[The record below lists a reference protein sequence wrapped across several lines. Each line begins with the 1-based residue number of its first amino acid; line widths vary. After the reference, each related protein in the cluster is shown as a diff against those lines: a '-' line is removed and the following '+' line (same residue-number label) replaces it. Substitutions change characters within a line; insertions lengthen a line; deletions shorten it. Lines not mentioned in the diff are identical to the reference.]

1 MLLKKISVLVSLV
14 LVSSAAMADFMD
26 EKWAQQACDAWNK
39 SPVLTG
45 QLAQMPGDMFG
56 DGYKWI
62 DNDAGRGYKI
72 IKIFRDGNNCGP
84 KKAIQLT
91 IAKKNGKAMCVYGGK
106 PDGKKMN
113 FSVDYVMHATDK
125 NWTCMGT
132 GSCGVMGSM
141 MTGKLKFQGPK
152 MEAMKVMDPFAGFLK
167 LTGQVPGAKNA
178 CK

>member
-1 MLLKKISVLVSLV
+1 MLLKKVSVLISLV

-26 EKWAQQACDAWNK
+26 EKWAQQACAAWNK
-39 SPVLTG
+39 NPVLTG

-72 IKIFRDGNNCGP
+72 IKIYRDGNNCGS

-167 LTGQVPGAKNA
+167 LTGQVPGAKTA